1 MGNTNHSDR
10 LAEGDV
16 MQALETVNK
25 KTVHKK
31 TVNKIS
37 FKNILCFTDFTEA
50 SEAAMA
56 YAVGLARHYNAHLY
70 PAYACDQVTLTESAG
85 PDIVQEMEDT
95 NRERLT
101 ALAKNIDVPCTP
113 LFILGSVEMA
123 APGWIAQNGIDLV
136 VMGTHGRKGLKHFLM
151 GSVAEAIYRHTT
163 CPVLT
168 VGPHVNTRPNQDF
181 KVKSILFP
189 TDLKEHAK
197 FAAQYALSL
206 AQESDAPLTLMHV
219 VPLDEA
225 LGHDHASLTEKA
237 YQKLSEL
244 VPEEIKDRCKF
255 AFLAKVGDPVKEL
268 LGYAA
273 TELPDLIVLGLPPG
287 KKFSDHFRTGV
298 AYNIV
303 AASPCPVLTVRDV
316 LSDN

>member
-1 MGNTNHSDR
+1 MGDTNHSDR
-10 LAEGDV
+10 LAGGDV
-16 MQALETVNK
+16 MQALQTINQ
-25 KTVHKK
+25 K

-37 FKNILCFTDFTEA
+37 FKNILCFTDFTET

-56 YAVGLARHYNAHLY
+56 YAVGLARHFNAQLY
-70 PAYACDQVTLTESAG
+70 PAYACDQVMMTESAG
-85 PDIVQEMEDT
+85 PDILQEIEDT

-123 APGWIAQNGIDLV
+123 APGWIAQNGIDLI

-168 VGPHVNTRPNQDF
+168 VGPHVTTRPSQDF
-181 KVKSILFP
+181 KLKSILFP

-197 FAAQYALSL
+197 FAAQYALSV
-206 AQESDAPLTLMHV
+206 AQESDAPLTFMHV
-219 VPLDEA
+219 VLPDGA
-225 LGHDHASLTEKA
+225 LHHDQASLTEKA
-237 YQKLSEL
+237 YQKLGEL
-244 VPEEIKDRCKF
+244 VPEEIKDTCKF
-255 AFLAKVGDPVKEL
+255 AFLVKVGDPVKEL
-268 LGYAA
+268 LGYAE
-273 TELPDLIVLGLPPG
+273 TEHPDLIVLGLPPG
-287 KKFSDHFRTGV
+287 KKFNDHFRTGV

-303 AASPCPVLTVRDV
+303 AASPCPVLTVRHV
-316 LSDN
+316 LSGN